1 MNAQKVMSYAEM
13 SVVSIAALGC
23 VGLSA
28 FASTPVPYVNGFT
41 TRTSGAVPSGRWM
54 EMPYAVGSLCRSL
67 GSVTATSP
75 YASDLQDGWTM
86 KNNLASASVAFSVVA
101 DGGNQALL
109 VNPTSSSWCPGVVVL
124 QPLANEFKT
133 GTLKLTAD
141 IRTPVKGDSIRSDS
155 NAFAMIAP
163 LYKSALG
170 VTAGG
175 FSAPL
180 RMGPGC
186 FNDNRTGKEGWF
198 VRAITRGP
206 SSNYGQYDT
215 HNTLTQGNWYRYSVE
230 INLDAG
236 TYTGTF
242 ADLGSAHPTAE
253 TVPSTTLNFRQYE
266 SDAGSAEPTT
276 LICETKVS
284 ETTGGIAGLAF
295 YVMTLK
301 QADADKAPMF
311 DNVSVEWKATG
322 ADEYT
327 AVYSNDFTTRRVRT
341 VEPGGTISGTYESA
355 HHAVSTTSA
364 AYDYGSWEND
374 YGVNDTTA
382 CPALVPTTSPYVGTD
397 SWKMIAGSTKFTLLD
412 PNKNGGYGW
421 QSGTILRATG
431 KSTRGF
437 VATPLGTTITS
448 GKVRFY
454 FDIFPGRKSVLGSFT
469 EAYVICYLAGNKAAE
484 AAYSTSTS
492 VTDILKGKAVCGG
505 GYQAAGSANSE
516 INPGDIVYGTGNYK
530 ANYKNASNQNVSAD
544 MCRWHRYV
552 VTADLGTRTFT
563 MKVQKAN
570 SEVEDFDH
578 ATALTDKAE
587 GSTGFMSNA
596 PASIDSIIIATQGQG
611 NYNEYASQGSKNF
624 GKFPLFDNLKVCRVN
639 ADGTDGELIYS
650 CDFNTSVRVKSYDGA
665 ALAETIDRPGAD
677 GWILRGRNNGWI
689 YASDDTDPVVVLD
702 GIDNTCCAVQSFGL
716 TSKGCAEMAF
726 AADLRPPKSW
736 TRQDGAFGIEIGG
749 DAYYQGNLGTSASWR
764 DAPRLSFGFSDTANG
779 ADASGSR
786 FTSRVLTVGTTTATS
801 TSAATVDPTHWYR
814 FRVVAKPPEG
824 TFTVTVYD
832 QGTTHPGMADADGSP
847 VATFADVTLPF
858 SRLEP
863 MTAIGLCGCGLAG
876 SLGGGAN
883 DADVALVDNLSVNG
897 TPLGLAVI
905 IR

>member
-1 MNAQKVMSYAEM
+1 MNAQKVMSCAEM

-41 TRTSGAVPSGRWM
+41 TRMSGLIPSDRWM

-67 GSVTATSP
+67 DSLSATSP
-75 YASDLQDGWTM
+75 YAADLQDGWTM
-86 KNNLASASVAFSVVA
+86 KSGYASANVAFSVVSEN
-101 DGGNQALL
+101 GNQATL
-109 VNPTSSSWCPGVVVL
+109 VNPSAGSWCSNIVVL
-124 QPLANEFKT
+124 QPLANEIST

-141 IRTPVKGDSIRSDS
+141 IRTPFAGESIRSDA

-163 LYKSALG
+163 LCKSGLD
-170 VTAGG
+170 VTATRL
-175 FSAPL
+175 PMPM

-186 FNDNRTGKEGWF
+186 FYDNRSGKDGWF

-215 HNTLTQGNWYRYSVE
+215 HNTLIQGNWYRYTAE
-230 INLDAG
+230 INLEAG
-236 TYTGTF
+236 TYKGTF
-242 ADLGSAHPTAE
+242 ADLGSEHPTAA
-253 TVPSTTLNFRQYE
+253 TVPSTTQNFRTYE
-266 SDAGSAEPTT
+266 PGPGGSEPTT
-276 LICETKVS
+276 MNLESPLS
-284 ETTGGIAGLAF
+284 ETSGGIAGLAF
-295 YVMTLK
+295 FVGNLK
-301 QADADKAPMF
+301 PADVAKAPMF
-311 DNVSVEWKATG
+311 DNVSVEWKKPG
-322 ADEYT
+322 AAEYV

-341 VEPGGTISGTYESA
+341 VEPQGSVNGTYESA
-355 HHAVSTTSA
+355 HWAVGTVSSA
-364 AYDYGSWEND
+364 YNYGSWEND

-382 CPALVPTTSPYVGTD
+382 CPALEGTD
-397 SWKMIAGSTKFTLLD
+397 NWKRIAGTTKFTLLD

-431 KSTRGF
+431 KSTMGV

-454 FDIFPGRKSVLGSFT
+454 FDVLPGRKSVLGSFT
-469 EAYVICYLAGNKAAE
+469 EAYAICYLAGNKAAE
-484 AAYSTSTS
+484 SSSTSTS
-492 VTDILKGKAVCGG
+492 ISTILSGKAVCGG
-505 GYQAAGSANSE
+505 GYYVNGSANSE
-516 INPGDIVYGTGNYK
+516 LNPGHIVYGTGSYK
-530 ANYKNASNQNVSAD
+530 ADYKDASNSNVEAD
-544 MCRWHRYV
+544 MCKWHRFV
-552 VTADLGTRTFT
+552 VTADLDAKTFAL
-563 MKVQKAN
+563 KVDRAAG
-570 SEVEDFDH
+570 SDVYDYDH
-578 ATALTDKAE
+578 ATEFTFKAE
-587 GSTGFMSNA
+587 GSKGFMSSA

-611 NYNEYASQGSKNF
+611 NYNEYGSYGTKNM

-639 ADGTDGELIYS
+639 DDGTDGELIYR
-650 CDFNTSVRVKSYDGA
+650 CDFNGSERVKSYDGA
-665 ALAETIDRPGAD
+665 MMAESIDRPGAD
-677 GWILRGRNNGWI
+677 GWILRGQNKGSI
-689 YASDDTDPVVVLD
+689 YAGGTDDAAVVLD
-702 GIDNTCCAVQSFGL
+702 DIDGFCCAVQSFGL

-786 FTSRVLTVGTTTATS
+786 FTSRVLTVGTTTVTS
-801 TSAATVDPTHWYR
+801 TSAVTVDPTHWYR

-832 QGTTHPGMADADGSP
+832 QGTTHPGMADADGSL

-858 SRLEP
+858 SRMEP

-897 TPLGLAVI
+897 TPLGLAI
-905 IR
+905 IFR